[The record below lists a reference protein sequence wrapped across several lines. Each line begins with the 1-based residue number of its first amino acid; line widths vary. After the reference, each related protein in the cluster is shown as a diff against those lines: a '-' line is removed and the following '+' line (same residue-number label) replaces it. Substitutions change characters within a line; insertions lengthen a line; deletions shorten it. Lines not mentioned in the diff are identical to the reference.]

1 MSAKNR
7 RRGHCAAV
15 DERGQLPVLFV
26 RTTGE
31 GIRGSEGIFELTAR
45 KQKLFPCSGE
55 QTTRTGG
62 TYAFSDRTGSKKPSE
77 GKCGSQMH
85 SAPQR
90 FRSTQHRF
98 IQYRF
103 FEASASR
110 SPPQTDPRPP
120 HNAGRELRRFPN
132 ASRFIR
138 RYDSTEFFTIR
149 MISCKL
155 YCLYFIF
162 AGKDIR
168 FL

>member
-1 MSAKNR
+1 MRKPNAFRPAKIPP
-7 RRGHCAAV
+7 H
-15 DERGQLPVLFV
+15 ETPLHETPLHE
-26 RTTGE
+26 TP
-31 GIRGSEGIFELTAR
+31 L
-45 KQKLFPCSGE
+45 
-55 QTTRTGG
+55 
-62 TYAFSDRTGSKKPSE
+62 
-77 GKCGSQMH
+77 
-85 SAPQR
+85 
-90 FRSTQHRF
+90 
-98 IQYRF
+98 

-120 HNAGRELRRFPN
+120 HNAGWELRRFPN